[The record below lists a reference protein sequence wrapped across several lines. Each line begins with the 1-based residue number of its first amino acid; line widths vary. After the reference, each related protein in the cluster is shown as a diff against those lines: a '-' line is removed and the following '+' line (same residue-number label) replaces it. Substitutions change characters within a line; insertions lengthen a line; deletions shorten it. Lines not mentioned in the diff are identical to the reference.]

1 MTQHCVVIITE
12 ASRATRAAVA
22 EAEIVVK
29 ALDGLRPL
37 RRTETDST
45 IEIVF
50 GRA

>member
-1 MTQHCVVIITE
+1 MKYDCVVTVT
-12 ASRATRAAVA
+12 SRDPATRAAIA

>member
-1 MTQHCVVIITE
+1 MKYDCIVTIT
-12 ASRATRAAVA
+12 SRDPAARAAAA

-29 ALDGLRPL
+29 ALDGLRPMC
-37 RRTETDST
+37 RTETDST